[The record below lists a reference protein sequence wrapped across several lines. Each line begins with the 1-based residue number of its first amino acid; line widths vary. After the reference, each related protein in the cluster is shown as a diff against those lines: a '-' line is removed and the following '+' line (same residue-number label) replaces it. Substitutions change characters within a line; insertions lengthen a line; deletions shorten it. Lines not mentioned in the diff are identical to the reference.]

1 VRKDIR
7 QSWDALEGNTR
18 SSSKYLARGRS
29 NALQKPSTSRK
40 FHEML
45 KNGEI
50 DKATVDEFDKASKG
64 LSLPKKVKKNPGYRA
79 G

>member
-1 VRKDIR
+1 MPYKS
-7 QSWDALEGNTR
+7 QAQAG
-18 SSSKYLARGRS
+18 
-29 NALQKPSTSRK
+29 K

-64 LSLPKKVKKNPGYRA
+64 LSLPKKVKKNPWGIA
-79 G
+79 QDKAKKPTSDQ